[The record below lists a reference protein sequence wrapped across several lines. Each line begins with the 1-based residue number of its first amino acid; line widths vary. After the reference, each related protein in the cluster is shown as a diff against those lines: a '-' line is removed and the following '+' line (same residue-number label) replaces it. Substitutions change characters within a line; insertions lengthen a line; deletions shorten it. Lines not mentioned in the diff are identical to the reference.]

1 MEAFNNWPNSV
12 WLKHLLSLVPS
23 DFIAM
28 ALDPIL
34 SLSPRTGSRGHSPQR
49 ERMDPRTEHVLQDA
63 ALCHQADYWQSR
75 CNDLKKNLS
84 QVKAELASV
93 LERERSLSIRNTEL
107 ESRKSSNDELED
119 EAYELQRELDGKK
132 EELRHLRKEFQVN
145 HSEMKRRLDSAL
157 RNSKS
162 KEDLC
167 ETLRLQLRSKVGEL
181 DKAKDELHEL
191 KKQFTKEQELHHRST
206 AELRAKLEALAQIRD
221 SFQAKQQDF
230 ERQEEL
236 CHEAVAEL
244 SSLRLRLK
252 AAQEEDSKKTRMLE
266 VLQSE
271 NDLWIGRSSW
281 IWPIWHT
288 FSCSLCV
295 AFWWY
300 GLKVWDDFG

>member
-1 MEAFNNWPNSV
+1 M
-12 WLKHLLSLVPS
+12 
-23 DFIAM
+23 
-28 ALDPIL
+28 
-34 SLSPRTGSRGHSPQR
+34 
-49 ERMDPRTEHVLQDA
+49 
-63 ALCHQADYWQSR
+63 
-75 CNDLKKNLS
+75 
-84 QVKAELASV
+84 
-93 LERERSLSIRNTEL
+93 
-107 ESRKSSNDELED
+107 
-119 EAYELQRELDGKK
+119 
-132 EELRHLRKEFQVN
+132 
-145 HSEMKRRLDSAL
+145 